1 MIMEVVDLHYGKLL
15 LNIIYPIHISES
27 VLLTFRIIM
36 SINLMKRLYVH
47 NTFLEILSESGTI
60 GFLLY
65 SAFLFILIFKL
76 AQHTLFREKPYLLLT
91 MIAFLFQM
99 MSLSLIINEA
109 FFLFLAVVVKYISI
123 YKKEGER

>member
-1 MIMEVVDLHYGKLL
+1 IGAFNFSNYYEYQFNEK
-15 LNIIYPIHISES
+15 
-27 VLLTFRIIM
+27 
-36 SINLMKRLYVH
+36 LYVH

-65 SAFLFILIFKL
+65 VTFLCALLVKL
-76 AQHTLFREKPYLLLT
+76 TKYSLFREKPYLLLT

-109 FFLFLAVVVKYISI
+109 FFLFLAIVVKYISI
-123 YKKEGER
+123 CEERGKIDGKFSVST